1 MRWQEMIAHVPV
13 LTEEKTHKQKKKKKT
28 GTKLQLEQ

>member
-13 LTEEKTHKQKKKKKT
+13 LTEEKTHRQKKKKT
-28 GTKLQLEQ
+28 ETKLQLEQ